1 MIRPDW
7 PAAARVR
14 ALVTTRAFG
23 DMASE
28 GARQRL
34 RQVLPDEPA
43 WLRQVHGNAVVEV
56 ERIQG
61 RPEADAAV
69 SRTAGKVC
77 AVFIAD
83 CMPVLF
89 ADENATVV
97 AIAHAGWRGLAA
109 GVLEAV
115 IRRMG
120 VSPEKQL
127 AWLGP
132 AIGPRVY
139 EVGEDVRAAFPGHGA
154 AFLPTRQGHWNLDLY
169 SVARQKLAAHGV
181 TRVYGGQFC
190 TYSEAERFHSWRRDR
205 TAARMAAAIWL
216 T

>member
-1 MIRPDW
+1 MIHPDW

-14 ALVTTRAFG
+14 ALVTTRDFG
-23 DMASE
+23 DLRSE
-28 GARQRL
+28 EARL
-34 RQVLPDEPA
+34 RLRRLLPREPA
-43 WLRQVHGNAVVEV
+43 WLKQVHGAAVMEADTA
-56 ERIQG
+56 QG
-61 RPEADAAV
+61 MPEADASV
-69 SRTAGKVC
+69 SRTAGTVC
-77 AVFIAD
+77 AALVAD
-83 CMPVLF
+83 CMPVMLC
-89 ADENATVV
+89 DEAASTVGV
-97 AIAHAGWRGLAA
+97 AHAGWRGLAA

-115 IRRMG
+115 IQKMG
-120 VSPEKQL
+120 ISPEKQL

-139 EVGEDVRAAFPGHGA
+139 EVGEEVREAFVGHESAFSPTRPGHW
-154 AFLPTRQGHWNLDLY
+154 LLDLY
-169 SVARQKLAAHGV
+169 AIARARLAARGV

>member
-1 MIRPDW
+1 MIHPDW

-14 ALVTTRAFG
+14 ALVTTRVFG
-23 DMASE
+23 DMASDE
-28 GARQRL
+28 ARQRL
-34 RQVLPDEPA
+34 RQLLPDEPA

-56 ERIQG
+56 EMIQG
-61 RPEADAAV
+61 RPDADAAV
-69 SRTAGKVC
+69 SRAAGKVC
-77 AVFIAD
+77 AVLVAD

-109 GVLEAV
+109 GVIEATLQA
-115 IRRMG
+115 MKEDSG
-120 VSPEKQL
+120 KLL

-139 EVGEDVRAAFPGHGA
+139 EVGEDVRAALPGHDSAFA
-154 AFLPTRQGHWNLDLY
+154 ATRRGHWNLDLY
-169 SVARQKLAAHGV
+169 SVARQKLAARGL
-181 TRVYGGQFC
+181 TRVFGGEFC
-190 TYSEAERFHSWRRDR
+190 TYSERDR
-205 TAARMAAAIWL
+205 FYSYRRERGTARMAALIWL

>member
-1 MIRPDW
+1 MIHPDW
-7 PAAARVR
+7 PAPPRVR

-23 DMASE
+23 DMAR
-28 GARQRL
+28 GAARQRL
-34 RQVLPDEPA
+34 RALLPAEPA

-56 ERIQG
+56 EKLQR
-61 RPEADAAV
+61 RPVADAAV

-77 AVFIAD
+77 AVFVAD

-89 ADENATVV
+89 ADEDATVV

-109 GVLEAV
+109 GVLEAALKAM
-115 IRRMG
+115 RG
-120 VSPEKQL
+120 DPEKIL

-139 EVGEDVRAAFPGHGA
+139 EVGEEVRAAFPGHEV
-154 AFLPTRQGHWNLDLY
+154 AFAPTRPGHWNLDLY
-169 SVARQKLAAHGV
+169 SVARQQLVARGV

-190 TYSEAERFHSWRRDR
+190 TYSEAERFHSYRRDR
-205 TAARMAAAIWL
+205 TTARMAAAIWL